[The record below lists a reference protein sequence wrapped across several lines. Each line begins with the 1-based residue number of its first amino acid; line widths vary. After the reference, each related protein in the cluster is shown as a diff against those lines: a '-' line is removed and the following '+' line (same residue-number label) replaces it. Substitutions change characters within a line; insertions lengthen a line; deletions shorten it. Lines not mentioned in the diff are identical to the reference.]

1 MVLEPV
7 GNVTIVGVSLCLRTQ
22 VTAASA
28 AAAVLT
34 KVVDLKVFVEMK
46 NGC

>member
-1 MVLEPV
+1 MVLDPV
-7 GNVTIVGVSLCLRTQ
+7 GNVTVVGISLCLRAQ

-28 AAAVLT
+28 AAVLA
-34 KVVDLKVFVEMK
+34 KAVDLKVFVVMK